1 MDVRNVPISVAFQ
14 LFYTGEK
21 GRVSNIGIT
30 QEALCKSH
38 LFLGKKLSM
47 ASPKLSI
54 ENIYGSTR
62 WLLDRLLL
70 GISLLICQ
78 QVQCTTKSSASC
90 CAMDGK
96 SIAVLHPHNC
106 WHFSS
111 QKMGAGELREVWNPV
126 HWFSSVSTRWGCC
139 SIFSGNSW
147 LHPHDRK

>member
-1 MDVRNVPISVAFQ
+1 MDVRNVPVSVAFQ

-21 GRVSNIGIT
+21 GRVSNTRIT

-54 ENIYGSTR
+54 ENIYGPTR

-111 QKMGAGELREVWNPV
+111 QKMGAGELSLE
-126 HWFSSVSTRWGCC
+126 
-139 SIFSGNSW
+139 SGSLVQFCEHQMGLLLNFFW
-147 LHPHDRK
+147 KFMAAPP